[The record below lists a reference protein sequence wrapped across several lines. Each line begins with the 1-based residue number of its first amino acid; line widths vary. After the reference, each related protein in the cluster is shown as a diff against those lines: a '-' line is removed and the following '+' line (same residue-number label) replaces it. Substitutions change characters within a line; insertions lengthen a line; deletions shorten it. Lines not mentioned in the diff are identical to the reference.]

1 MKRKAFLTLALCLIV
16 AVTGC
21 SKNTGKTSSNKE
33 DISIIDNEE
42 GVTFTDSLGRELTVT
57 KAERVVT
64 LLGSFCDEWMAAGGS
79 VVGTASDT
87 FTSYDFDFDEN
98 VANTGSNLKPDV
110 ETIINL
116 EPDLVIASS
125 KLDGQVE
132 IKETLE
138 NAGITVAYFNVDN
151 FEDYSKTMEIF
162 TKITGRS
169 DLYNQNVTEVKE
181 TIDEAKNQ
189 VDGRKPKVL
198 LIRAAASSVKVKTS
212 TGTVAGE
219 ILKDLD
225 TVNIADSNSS
235 LEDLSMEA
243 IILEDPDYIFVT
255 VQGSDVDAALE
266 NVNELLIS
274 NPAWSTLT
282 AVKNNNYYVLDKML
296 YNAKPNARWGEA
308 YQGLADII
316 YPND

>member
-1 MKRKAFLTLALCLIV
+1 MKRKIVLSLILCL
-16 AVTGC
+16 AVTFAAC
-21 SKNTGKTSSNKE
+21 SKTEKKNNKQ
-33 DISIIDNEE
+33 DINLTQNQE
-42 GVTFTDSLGRELTVT
+42 GVTFTDSLGRELTVS
-57 KAERVVT
+57 KADRVVT

-87 FTSYDFDFDEN
+87 FTSYDFVFDES
-98 VANTGSNLKPDV
+98 VANTGSNLHPDV

-151 FEDYSKTMEIF
+151 FDDYSKTMEIF
-162 TKITGRS
+162 TTITKRD
-169 DLYNQNVTEVKE
+169 DLYKQNVTDVSNQ
-181 TIDEAKNQ
+181 IEAAKSQ
-189 VDGRKPKVL
+189 IDGRKPKVL
-198 LIRAAASSVKVKTS
+198 FIRAAASSVKVKTS
-212 TGTVAGE
+212 TGTVGGE

-225 TVNIADSNSS
+225 TVNIADSNKS

-243 IILEDPDYIFVT
+243 ILLEDPDYIFVT
-255 VQGSDVDAALE
+255 VQGSDVDKALE
-266 NVNELLIS
+266 NVNQLLIS
-274 NPAWSTLT
+274 NPAWNSLT

-296 YNAKPNARWGEA
+296 YNSKPNAKWGEA
-308 YQGLADII
+308 YKKLADII
-316 YPND
+316 YPKN

>member
-1 MKRKAFLTLALCLIV
+1 MKRKIVLSLILCL
-16 AVTGC
+16 AVTFAAC
-21 SKNTGKTSSNKE
+21 SKTEKKNNKQ
-33 DISIIDNEE
+33 DINITQNQE
-42 GVTFTDSLGRELTVT
+42 GVTFTDSLGRELTVS
-57 KAERVVT
+57 KADRVVT

-87 FTSYDFDFDEN
+87 FTSYDFGFDES
-98 VANTGSNLKPDV
+98 VVNTGSNLHPDV

-151 FEDYSKTMEIF
+151 FDDYSKTMEIF
-162 TKITGRS
+162 TTITKRD
-169 DLYNQNVTEVKE
+169 DLYKQNVTDVSNQ
-181 TIDEAKNQ
+181 IEAAKSQ
-189 VDGRKPKVL
+189 IDGRKPKVL
-198 LIRAAASSVKVKTS
+198 FIRAAASSVKVKTS
-212 TGTVAGE
+212 TGTVGSE

-225 TVNIADSNSS
+225 TVNIADSNKS

-243 IILEDPDYIFVT
+243 ILLEDPDYIFVT
-255 VQGSDVDAALE
+255 VQGSDVDKALE
-266 NVNELLIS
+266 NVNQLLIS
-274 NPAWSTLT
+274 NPAWNSLT

-296 YNAKPNARWGEA
+296 YNSKPNAKWGEA
-308 YQGLADII
+308 YKKLADII
-316 YPND
+316 YPKN

>member
-1 MKRKAFLTLALCLIV
+1 M
-16 AVTGC
+16 
-21 SKNTGKTSSNKE
+21 
-33 DISIIDNEE
+33 
-42 GVTFTDSLGRELTVT
+42 TFTDSLGRELTVS
-57 KAERVVT
+57 KADRVVT

-87 FTSYDFDFDEN
+87 FTSYDFVFDES
-98 VANTGSNLKPDV
+98 VANTGSNLHPDV

-151 FEDYSKTMEIF
+151 FDDYSKTMEIF
-162 TKITGRS
+162 TTITKRD
-169 DLYNQNVTEVKE
+169 DLYKQNVTDVSNQ
-181 TIDEAKNQ
+181 IEAAKSQ
-189 VDGRKPKVL
+189 IDGRKPTVL
-198 LIRAAASSVKVKTS
+198 FIRAAASSVKVKTS
-212 TGTVAGE
+212 TGTVGGE

-225 TVNIADSNSS
+225 TVNIADSNKS

-243 IILEDPDYIFVT
+243 ILLEDPDYIFVT
-255 VQGSDVDAALE
+255 VQGSDVDKALE
-266 NVNELLIS
+266 NVNKLLIS
-274 NPAWSTLT
+274 NPAWNSLT

-296 YNAKPNARWGEA
+296 YNSKPNAKWGEA
-308 YQGLADII
+308 YKKLADII
-316 YPND
+316 YPKN